1 MRINKKV
8 VAVAVVLSLIISID
22 GLILYFIFQPSAPPP
37 VLITYYGE
45 NTVPE
50 GLASFPSIPEQTLY
64 YSWNLTMTNLNPTTG
79 ISVPAE
85 SAVQPL
91 VSKYPELV
99 SVNMYVPNEG
109 FTGNLTLLMDAVA
122 IKGNMARQCFVI
134 FANSHLSSDQIISLT
149 EDLNAYLV
157 PALFEWYS

>member
-1 MRINKKV
+1 MRINKKIV
-8 VAVAVVLSLIISID
+8 TIAVVLSLIICID
-22 GLILYFIFQPSAPPP
+22 GLILYFIFQPSPPPP

-50 GLASFPSIPEQTLY
+50 GLSGFPSIPEQSLY
-64 YSWNLTMTNLNPTTG
+64 YSWNLTMTNLNPTSG

-99 SVNMYVPNEG
+99 SVNMYVPTEG
-109 FTGNLTLLMDAVA
+109 FTGNLTLLMDAIA

-134 FANSHLSSDQIISLT
+134 FANRQLSSDQIISLT
-149 EDLNAYLV
+149 EDLNAYLA
-157 PALFEWYS
+157 PALVEWYS